1 MQRKRKKPEPEAPL
15 SSLEFF
21 GKLTWI
27 DGRPLLD
34 TIETYRRDIFT
45 AALDTF
51 GRDGLPKYNLVVCGR
66 GKKNWKSSDLILGA
80 LFKLVIPESYHG
92 SDDFIVG
99 NDEGQASDDLSLAKK
114 LVEANPNLKAE
125 LEVYQKEI
133 RRRDGRGTLKILPA
147 QNVVGQHGKTAC
159 FIGYDEIHGYRSWDL
174 LEALAPDPT
183 RRDALQWITSYDTI
197 YNQPGVPLHDLKQIG
212 FAGTDPRMLFS
223 WYSGD
228 KCTDPEFADLPPEE
242 RANPSMLSWSDPGY
256 LEQQRARL
264 PTHKYR
270 RLHLNLPGSPNSA
283 FFDQGSVLRAM
294 VPGRRKLDPR
304 PKVQYFAGVDM
315 SGGGQDNS
323 VLCIA
328 HVERGR
334 AVVDLIEKQAGN
346 HRPFDPVAVVYQ
358 FVNRLREYGIS
369 KVYGDHYGGHTFRF
383 RFDDCGIQYID
394 TKMSASD
401 FYERL
406 EVRVNAGECELPGD
420 VAELTE
426 ELLTLVVKG
435 AKVTHEAGNHDDFAN
450 ACAIAVI
457 TTLEYEINRVHWYC
471 A

>member
-435 AKVTHEAGNHDDFAN
+435 AKVTHEAGSHDDFAN